1 MAIKQ
6 LDNQGSRFSTIM
18 DVKFSATLG
27 TLYIDD
33 TKKTPGG
40 RIPFGPYSQT
50 IAEVKAEIGEDNWKK
65 GFASNDAARAAYV
78 QKVKDHNAS
87 IDALTSDP
95 ADRPPMMVNPLTVSG
110 KLEYVGFK
118 ELDKGT
124 VYSMAVSDGA
134 ELVRLSLNVDAAN
147 DMIARILSGQV
158 AIGDEVV
165 YYMQSKT
172 NPNPNDATRPYVN
185 TYFNLY
191 KPTLDATG
199 EIKNVQVERVPNF
212 QAMLK
217 ERREKALKKRGLEG
231 AYDSMSTEEK
241 KLRSAVV
248 AGATDSFYQELL
260 TQAGFVKPATGAAS
274 NPGAAST
281 PAPAQNQQP
290 AAAQQPAQQPAAA
303 QQPARQPQQAAAQP
317 QQQAA
322 AQQAEQPASF
332 GGELDEFATTEDYS
346 DDIPF

>member
-27 TLYIDD
+27 VLYIDD

-40 RIPFGPYSQT
+40 RVPFGPYSQT
-50 IAEVKAEIGEDNWKK
+50 LAEVKAEIGEDNWKK
-65 GFASNDAARAAYV
+65 GFAANEAARAAYI
-78 QKVKDHNAS
+78 QKVKDYNAS
-87 IDALTSDP
+87 IDALTGDMAEHP
-95 ADRPPMMVNPLTVSG
+95 AKMVNPLTVSG

-118 ELDKGT
+118 ELEKGT

-165 YYMQSKT
+165 YYMQSKAT
-172 NPNPNDATRPYVN
+172 PNPNDATRPYVN

-191 KPTLDATG
+191 KPTLDAATG
-199 EIKNVQVERVPNF
+199 ETKNVQIERIANF

-217 ERREKALKKRGLEG
+217 DRREKALKKRGLDMP
-231 AYDSMSTEEK
+231 YDEMSKEDRKIRATV
-241 KLRSAVV
+241 LS
-248 AGATDSFYQELL
+248 GATDSLYQELL
-260 TQAGFVKPATGAAS
+260 TQAGFVKSTTGVTSGAGAAS
-274 NPGAAST
+274 A
-281 PAPAQNQQP
+281 PAPTPNQQP
-290 AAAQQPAQQPAAA
+290 AAAQQPAQQA
-303 QQPARQPQQAAAQP
+303 QQAQQPQQAAAQP

-322 AQQAEQPASF
+322 AQPAQQPASF
-332 GGELDEFATTEDYS
+332 GGEFDDYATTAD
-346 DDIPF
+346 DLLDQDIPF